1 MDQEKVFGE
10 VLERKDAFLGYK
22 NIDLKKPLN
31 LHFSKGVSPWFFL
44 KKKNGGFSIFCFN
57 AKRIKKKC
65 LVKFQRKKKPI

>member
-44 KKKNGGFSIFCFN
+44 KKKWRFFHLLF
-57 AKRIKKKC
+57 
-65 LVKFQRKKKPI
+65 

>member
-44 KKKNGGFSIFCFN
+44 KKKMEVFPSFVLMQKGS
-57 AKRIKKKC
+57 
-65 LVKFQRKKKPI
+65 RKSVW